1 MTYIFCWDS
10 ETSDLPI
17 WSTPSEH
24 PDQPFIVSIAMLK
37 FDPETLEEVDHF
49 YAILKPPAG
58 RTIPE
63 DGKAF
68 EAHGITNERAQAEGA
83 EREPI
88 IRLYAK
94 KRRECVSSL
103 AHNASFDV
111 RMMRIELLRLG
122 ATKDD
127 IDAIEA
133 ASPQLC
139 TMKLATPVLN
149 IPPTVKMQK
158 SGFGGK
164 PKSASL
170 AECLKYLFK
179 EEDGGAHNALADAR
193 ACARVYR
200 RLMEMAAA

>member
-1 MTYIFCWDS
+1 MSYIMALDCES
-10 ETSDLPI
+10 SDLPLFKQ
-17 WSTPSEH
+17 PSEH

-37 FDPETLEEVDHF
+37 LDPVTLEEIDHF
-49 YAILKPPAG
+49 YSILKPPAG
-58 RTIPE
+58 RLIPE

-68 EAHGITNERAQAEGA
+68 EAHGITNERAMAEGA
-83 EREPI
+83 ERDPI

-94 KRRECVSSL
+94 KRRECVNSL

-122 ATKDD
+122 ASKDE

-133 ASPQLC
+133 TSPQLC
-139 TMKLATPVLN
+139 TMRLATPVLN
-149 IPPTVKMQK
+149 IPATVKMNK
-158 SGFGGK
+158 AGFGGK
-164 PKSASL
+164 PKNASL
-170 AECLKYLFK
+170 ADCLRYLFQQ
-179 EEDGGAHNALADAR
+179 EDDGANNALADAR